1 MIFPIATLV
10 SYISRFMRLTPGD
23 VITTGTPPGVG
34 LGMKLPVF
42 LKAGDVVAL
51 GIDGL
56 GSERQIVTTFWRSR
70 TNGTMDAMVAIEKL
84 AKSLITASREGAKIS
99 LAAVQAEGLIPA
111 TLGEAMAVQRAFAES
126 RAEPV
131 AGWKLAIRADGE
143 AIGAPM
149 FDCVRV
155 GEANAASFPH
165 DGTEGI
171 EVEICFTLSADIPAA
186 AAGPL
191 TRADLIGFID
201 KVHLGAELLR
211 YRLLEKNQVPFPLF
225 LADRLANHGFV
236 IGPEVDKHI
245 VDVFAGNGENLP
257 QLTVTEGSVSLFDAR
272 VKHPNG
278 DPLAP
283 LVAFANAAFNT
294 GEMLKAGNVVTTGS
308 LCGAIPSTLAGE
320 THIALKSVGAFTLS
334 DPRP

>member
-1 MIFPIATLV
+1 MA
-10 SYISRFMRLTPGD
+10 
-23 VITTGTPPGVG
+23 
-34 LGMKLPVF
+34 
-42 LKAGDVVAL
+42 
-51 GIDGL
+51 
-56 GSERQIVTTFWRSR
+56 
-70 TNGTMDAMVAIEKL
+70 AIEKL
-84 AKSLITASREGAKIS
+84 AGSFTTASREGAKIS
-99 LAAVQAEGLIPA
+99 LAAVRAEGLIPA

-126 RAEPV
+126 RAAPV

-149 FDCVRV
+149 FDCVRID
-155 GEANAASFPH
+155 EANTAFFPY

-171 EVEICFTLSADIPAA
+171 EVEICFTLSADIPAS

-191 TRADLIGFID
+191 TRAELIGYID

-211 YRLLEKNQVPFPLF
+211 YRLVEKNQVPFPLF

-236 IGPEVDKHI
+236 VGPEVDKGV

-257 QLTVTEGSVSLFDAR
+257 QLTVTEGPGSLFDAV

-283 LVAFANAAFNT
+283 LVAFANAAFNS
-294 GEMLKAGNVVTTGS
+294 GEMLKTGNVITTGS
-308 LCGAIPSTLAGE
+308 LCGAIPTALAGE
-320 THIALKSVGAFTLS
+320 THIRLGSVGAFTLS
-334 DPRP
+334 GPRG

>member
-1 MIFPIATLV
+1 MDDGEMTAIEELAR
-10 SYISRFMRLTPGD
+10 RFAQAD
-23 VITTGTPPGVG
+23 VTGGKIPLAQMET
-34 LGMKLPVF
+34 
-42 LKAGDVVAL
+42 
-51 GIDGL
+51 DGL
-56 GSERQIVTTFWRSR
+56 VPDDFET
-70 TNGTMDAMVAIEKL
+70 
-84 AKSLITASREGAKIS
+84 
-99 LAAVQAEGLIPA
+99 
-111 TLGEAMAVQRAFAES
+111 AMAVQSASAQVLEK
-126 RAEPV
+126 PV
-131 AGWKLAIRADGE
+131 KGWKLAIRPDGE

-155 GEANAASFPH
+155 DEANAASFPH

-186 AAGPL
+186 TAGPL

-211 YRLLEKNQVPFPLF
+211 YRLVEKNQVPFPLF

-236 IGPEVDKHI
+236 IGPEVDKDI

-257 QLTVTEGSVSLFDAR
+257 QLTVTEGSVSLFDAG

-320 THIALKSVGAFTLS
+320 THIVLKSAGAFTLS
-334 DPRP
+334 GPRP

>member
-1 MIFPIATLV
+1 MT
-10 SYISRFMRLTPGD
+10 
-23 VITTGTPPGVG
+23 
-34 LGMKLPVF
+34 
-42 LKAGDVVAL
+42 
-51 GIDGL
+51 
-56 GSERQIVTTFWRSR
+56 
-70 TNGTMDAMVAIEKL
+70 AIEKL
-84 AKSLITASREGAKIS
+84 AESFITASRKGAKIS
-99 LAAVQAEGLIPA
+99 LAAVLAEGLIPG
-111 TLGEAMAVQRAFAES
+111 TLGEAMAVQRAFSES

-149 FDCVRV
+149 LDCVRV
-155 GEANAASFPH
+155 DETNAASFPH

-186 AAGPL
+186 AAGPM

-211 YRLLEKNQVPFPLF
+211 YRLVEKNQVPFPLF

-245 VDVFAGNGENLP
+245 VDIFAGNGENLP
-257 QLTVTEGSVSLFDAR
+257 QLTVTEGSVSLFDAE
-272 VKHPNG
+272 VTHPNG

-308 LCGAIPSTLAGE
+308 LCGAIPSTLAEE
-320 THIALKSVGAFTLS
+320 THISLKSVVAFTMS
-334 DPRP
+334 GPRP